1 MAATVDV
8 TAATFPLNITIFN
21 ATITSKGDGGQRPW
35 ETPLL
40 LTFSEV
46 DLDDENDPDMEFWV
60 FCLLMI
66 LALFA
71 LCGCICIIW
80 CVICDGEC
88 CCDGSAS
95 EAPPPSRTY
104 SKELQEWDVETGRQD
119 PRSVPT
125 VIQGTPVVGDIDPK
139 NKDPEF
145 VGLAV
150 LPLCNAPV
158 VEGYRPAAVSTGA
171 QTVPAKQE
179 ETWRHQA

>member
-1 MAATVDV
+1 MGFLYSAGRYHRGYHQDCERYSGTDRTSCQQKYSRCTTANSTGCIVTASSGLIRDDIMAATVDV

-71 LCGCICIIW
+71 LCCVACW
-80 CVICDGEC
+80 CWVDICDSKC
-88 CCDGSAS
+88 CCS
-95 EAPPPSRTY
+95 
-104 SKELQEWDVETGRQD
+104 
-119 PRSVPT
+119 
-125 VIQGTPVVGDIDPK
+125 
-139 NKDPEF
+139 
-145 VGLAV
+145 
-150 LPLCNAPV
+150 C
-158 VEGYRPAAVSTGA
+158 
-171 QTVPAKQE
+171 KQSSGE
-179 ETWRHQA
+179 